1 MNQYAAKLLFQ
12 WRPIRN
18 GRNRQRRVCEERIII
33 FESASPD
40 AAYNHAQ
47 KTGKSEE
54 YSESKPE
61 GAVHFEFVGILEL
74 KDISL
79 NFAEGEVW
87 SEIREMVSPMERK
100 ADLIPDKQKL
110 DLFCKVAPSG
120 KARLKYV

>member
-1 MNQYAAKLLFQ
+1 MQQNYCFNGVLSVTGETGNAVYA
-12 WRPIRN
+12 
-18 GRNRQRRVCEERIII
+18 
-33 FESASPD
+33 
-40 AAYNHAQ
+40 
-47 KTGKSEE
+47 KSVL
-54 YSESKPE
+54 SSLSR
-61 GAVHFEFVGILEL
+61 HTFVGILEL
-74 KDISL
+74 KDISF